1 MPTLNNIA
9 EAVGVSTMT
18 VSRALAGQPGVSEAT
33 REKVLAAAAQF
44 GYGGNAAASA
54 LARGRTN
61 TIGVLTQ
68 RVSNDYTSG
77 IVQGIAEV
85 FETMTDYDLVVY
97 SPHHGIDKPG
107 QYLLSHSHGLTDGLL
122 LVSSAFSIRAEGE
135 AGALS
140 RQGFPLVMIDA
151 SPQDRSVP
159 HVVANNEQGGFDVT
173 RYLIEIGHRR
183 IGFIN
188 ASDAVQSRERYKGYR
203 RALAEYRIR
212 FDKSMVKSADFTFA
226 LAHRCMRDW
235 IDAGQMPTAVF
246 CASDNMALGALAAC
260 RDANIDVPGDVS
272 IVGFDDIFSAASST
286 PALTTVRQSL
296 HEMGRIGAQMLLG
309 LLKGKEVDRSVRLQT
324 SLILR
329 DSCKP
334 HRNGKL
340 HMQQEPPRRN

>member
-1 MPTLNNIA
+1 MPTLNDIA
-9 EAVGVSTMT
+9 DVVGVSTMT
-18 VSRALAGQPGVSEAT
+18 VSRALAGQPGVSEAM
-33 REKVLAAAAQF
+33 RERIKAAAAQI

-85 FETMTDYDLVVY
+85 FETTTDYDLVIY
-97 SPHHGIDKPG
+97 SPHHGIDNPG

-122 LVSSAFSIRAEGE
+122 LVSSTFSMHAEAE
-135 AGALS
+135 AGALC

-151 SPQDRSVP
+151 SPSDRSVP

-183 IGFIN
+183 IGFIGAGN
-188 ASDAVQSRERYKGYR
+188 AHQSRERYKGYR

-212 FDKSMVKSADFTFA
+212 FDKAWEKEGGFSFVEAN
-226 LAHRCMRDW
+226 RRMREW
-235 IDAGQMPTAVF
+235 IDAGQWPTAVF
-246 CASDNMALGALAAC
+246 CASDNMALGALDACKAAGV
-260 RDANIDVPGDVS
+260 DVPGDVS
-272 IVGFDDIFSAASST
+272 IAGFDDIFSASSSS

-296 HEMGRIGAQMLLG
+296 HEMGRAGAQMLLG
-309 LLKGKEVDRSVRLQT
+309 LLKGKEVERTVRLQT

-334 HRNGKL
+334 YRNGK
-340 HMQQEPPRRN
+340 

>member
-1 MPTLNNIA
+1 MPTLNDIA
-9 EAVGVSTMT
+9 EAVGVSAMT

-77 IVQGIAEV
+77 IMQGIAEV
-85 FETMTDYDLVVY
+85 FETTTDYDLVIY
-97 SPHHGIDKPG
+97 SPHHGIEKPG

-122 LVSSAFSIRAEGE
+122 LVSSAFSIRAEAE
-135 AGALS
+135 AGALC

-151 SPQDRSVP
+151 NPRDRSVP
-159 HVVANNEQGGFDVT
+159 HVVANNEQGGFDGT
-173 RYLIEIGHRR
+173 RYLIEIGHRH
-183 IGFIN
+183 IGFIGN
-188 ASDAVQSRERYKGYR
+188 EASYHSRERYKGYR
-203 RALAEYRIR
+203 RALSEYRIK
-212 FDKSMVKSADFTFA
+212 FDKGWVKEADFTFA
-226 LAHRCMRDW
+226 TANQRMREW
-235 IDAGQMPTAVF
+235 IDARPMPTAVF
-246 CASDNMALGALAAC
+246 CASDNMALGALEACKAAGVS
-260 RDANIDVPGDVS
+260 VPGEVS
-272 IVGFDDIFSAASST
+272 IVGFDDIFSATSST

-296 HEMGRIGAQMLLG
+296 HEMGRTGAQMLLG
-309 LLKGKEVDRSVRLQT
+309 LLRGKEVDRSVRLQT

-334 HRNGKL
+334 HRNGKS
-340 HMQQEPPRRN
+340 HSQQEPPRRN

>member
-1 MPTLNNIA
+1 MPTLNDIA

-18 VSRALAGQPGVSEAT
+18 VSRALAGQPGVSEST
-33 REKVLAAAAQF
+33 RERVRAVAAQI

-85 FETMTDYDLVVY
+85 FETTTDYDLVIY
-97 SPHHGIDKPG
+97 SPHHHIDNPG
-107 QYLLSHSHGLTDGLL
+107 QYLLTHSYGLTDGLL
-122 LVSSAFSIRAEGE
+122 LVSSTFSMHAEAE
-135 AGALS
+135 AGALC

-151 SPQDRSVP
+151 SPRDQMVP

-183 IGFIN
+183 IGFIG
-188 ASDAVQSRERYKGYR
+188 AGDSIQSRERYKGYR
-203 RALAEYRIR
+203 RALSEYGIR
-212 FDKSMVKSADFTFA
+212 LEKTWVKDGGFSFA
-226 LAHRCMRDW
+226 ITSRRMREW
-235 IDAGQMPTAVF
+235 IEAGQLPSAVF
-246 CASDNMALGALAAC
+246 CASDNMALGALDAC
-260 RDANIDVPGDVS
+260 KSAGVAVPGDVS
-272 IVGFDDIFSAASST
+272 IAGFDDIFSAASSV

-296 HEMGRIGAQMLLG
+296 HEMGRVGAQMLLG
-309 LLKGKEVDRSVRLQT
+309 LLKGKEVDRSIRLQT

-334 HRNGKL
+334 HRNGK
-340 HMQQEPPRRN
+340 

>member
-1 MPTLNNIA
+1 MPTLNDIA

-33 REKVLAAAAQF
+33 REKVRATATQI

-85 FETMTDYDLVVY
+85 FETTTDYDLVVY
-97 SPHHGIDKPG
+97 SPHHGIHQPG

-122 LVSSAFSIRAEGE
+122 LVSSTFSIQAEAE
-135 AGALS
+135 AGALC

-151 SPQDRSVP
+151 KPRDAAVP
-159 HVVANNEQGGFDVT
+159 HVIANNEQGGFDVT

-183 IGFIN
+183 IGFIG
-188 ASDAVQSRERYKGYR
+188 AGDSHQSRERYKGYR

-212 FDKSMVKSADFTFA
+212 FEKSWVKEGGFSFA
-226 LAHRCMRDW
+226 ETGRRMREW
-235 IDAGQMPTAVF
+235 IDGGQMPTAVF
-246 CASDNMALGALAAC
+246 CASDNMALGALDAC
-260 RDANIDVPGDVS
+260 RTAGVSVPGEVS
-272 IVGFDDIFSAASST
+272 IVGFDDIFSAASAT

-296 HEMGRIGAQMLLG
+296 HEMGRVGAQMLLG
-309 LLKGKEVDRSVRLQT
+309 LLKGKGVERSVRLQT

-334 HRNGKL
+334 YRNGK
-340 HMQQEPPRRN
+340 

>member
-1 MPTLNNIA
+1 MPTLNDIA
-9 EAVGVSTMT
+9 EVVGVSTMT

-33 REKVLAAAAQF
+33 REKVLAAAVQF

-68 RVSNDYTSG
+68 RVSNDYTSA
-77 IVQGIAEV
+77 IMQGIAEV
-85 FETMTDYDLVVY
+85 FETMTDYDLVIY
-97 SPHHGIDKPG
+97 SPHHGIDKAG

-122 LVSSAFSIRAEGE
+122 LVSSAFSIDAEAE

-183 IGFIN
+183 IGFIG
-188 ASDAVQSRERYKGYR
+188 AGDSFQSRERYKGYR
-203 RALAEYRIR
+203 RALSEYRIK
-212 FDKSMVKSADFTFA
+212 FDRAWVKEAEYSIAVA
-226 LAHRCMRDW
+226 NQRVREW
-235 IDAGQMPTAVF
+235 IDAGQMPSAVF
-246 CASDNMALGALAAC
+246 CASDNMALGALEACKAAGV
-260 RDANIDVPGDVS
+260 DVPGDLS

-309 LLKGKEVDRSVRLQT
+309 LLKGKEVDRSVRMQT

-334 HRNGKL
+334 LRNGKS
-340 HMQQEPPRRN
+340 HSA